1 MLGVVGLQ
9 SSARPD
15 LGLVNK
21 RLKFMKFLGVKST
34 KSHGIS
40 PTASRWNRSHSK
52 IDIRIGPKFF
62 FAEGGLSPTFWDL
75 FHQNFSRCG
84 KVPEYKN
91 SVE

>member
-1 MLGVVGLQ
+1 MALLYTYAGID
-9 SSARPD
+9 STA
-15 LGLVNK
+15 K
-21 RLKFMKFLGVKST
+21 VKST

-52 IDIRIGPKFF
+52 IDVGIGPKFF

-84 KVPEYKN
+84 KGPRVKN